1 MFNTECEQ
9 WCGNVK
15 VWTVMDKV
23 ITASTCLR
31 SDHTLQVDLLGLAL
45 QQKLQT
51 ITKYNHI

>member
-1 MFNTECEQ
+1 MFNTEREQ

-23 ITASTCLR
+23 ITAASTCLR

-45 QQKLQT
+45 QEKLQT
-51 ITKYNHI
+51 ITI